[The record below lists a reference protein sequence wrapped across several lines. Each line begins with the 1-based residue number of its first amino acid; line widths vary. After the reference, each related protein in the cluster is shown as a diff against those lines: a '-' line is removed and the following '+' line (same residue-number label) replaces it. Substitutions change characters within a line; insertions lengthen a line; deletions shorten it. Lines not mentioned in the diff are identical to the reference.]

1 MNERRPVRI
10 EPNPWEELRR
20 YTDARIALGKVGASL
35 PTEEVL
41 RFGLAHAM
49 ARDAVHAALDAQALE
64 QSLTPLGLPCLGV
77 QSEAV
82 DRASYLLRPDL
93 GRRLPPEAAARLRAL
108 DSMHDLAI
116 VLADGLS
123 AIATQAHAAPLLEAL
138 LPLLHPAWTL
148 APLVIARQAR
158 VALGDDIGEALQA
171 RLVLVL
177 IGERPGLSS
186 PDSLGAYLTYQP
198 RRGRSDAER
207 NCVSNIR
214 PAGLGFAEAARKL
227 GWLMGEAL
235 SRRLTGV
242 ELKDDSDL
250 PSLPGNTTH
259 CLPTWDQVGREET

>member
-1 MNERRPVRI
+1 MTNRRQVPI
-10 EPNPWEELRR
+10 EANPWVELRR
-20 YTDARIALGKVGASL
+20 HTDARIALGKVGASL
-35 PTEEVL
+35 PTDEVL

-49 ARDAVHAALDAQALE
+49 ARDAVNAALDAAALARA
-64 QSLTPLGLPCLGV
+64 LAPLGLPCLEV
-77 QSEAV
+77 HSEAP

-93 GRRLPPEAAARLRAL
+93 GRSLTPESGAGLRRVRAT
-108 DSMHDLAI
+108 HDLAI

-123 AIATQAHAAPLLEAL
+123 AVATQAHAAPLLEAL

-198 RRGRSDAER
+198 RRGRIDAER

-214 PAGLGFAEAARKL
+214 PAGLDFAEAARKL
-227 GWLMGEAL
+227 GWLMNEAL
-235 SRRLTGV
+235 TRQLTGV
-242 ELKDDSDL
+242 GLKDDSDL
-250 PSLPGNTTH
+250 PALPA
-259 CLPTWDQVGREET
+259 ETGEHQGGLIGPGAAEA